1 MGPSSR
7 APPDPSD
14 TPDLAGAP
22 EPLTGP
28 ARDRDHGQVAAGGKE
43 GRPSMMILWL
53 NKTAYDSVLGC
64 AMGLGQCG
72 VWGCGCVCD
81 GGLGVGTR

>member
-1 MGPSSR
+1 MGPSSG
-7 APPDPSD
+7 AQPDLSD

-43 GRPSMMILWL
+43 GRPGMIILWL
-53 NKTAYDSVLGC
+53 NKTAYDSVLGLC
-64 AMGLGQCG
+64 TGPGP
-72 VWGCGCVCD
+72 VWGVEVWVCV
-81 GGLGVGTR
+81 